1 MIWYLFLEEAFVLS
15 PITHASAMG
24 QITVQIGL
32 DLEAALEQALTVHG
46 LPQFLVWVK
55 ELHVDRFSFLYLATA
70 MRSGIFG
77 VAQMN
82 TRQCAPENIR
92 HVSVVERRR

>member
-32 DLEAALEQALTVHG
+32 DLEAVLEQALTVH
-46 LPQFLVWVK
+46 V
-55 ELHVDRFSFLYLATA
+55 SALA
-70 MRSGIFG
+70 
-77 VAQMN
+77 
-82 TRQCAPENIR
+82 
-92 HVSVVERRR
+92 